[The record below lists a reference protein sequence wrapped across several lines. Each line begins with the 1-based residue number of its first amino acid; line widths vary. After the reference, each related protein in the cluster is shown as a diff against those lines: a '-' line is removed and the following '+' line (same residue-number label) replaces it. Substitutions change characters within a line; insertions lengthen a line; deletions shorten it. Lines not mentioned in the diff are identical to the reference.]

1 MTIKTSLIAAA
12 ALAAFA
18 IPGAALAQGAGSAH
32 PYVGAQV
39 GYHDLGVDVDVTA
52 PPLNIDDNALI
63 FGAYAGVDFDIA
75 SNVVIGAEG
84 NFNFGNSVIDNEYG
98 VAARIGYRT
107 ANGSIVYVR
116 GGYQW
121 VNLDVS
127 NFTGVPNP
135 PAGIDDTAGDYLV
148 GVGADIATGSRAR
161 IRVGVDT
168 IAFDSVRPTV
178 GVNFAF

>member
-1 MTIKTSLIAAA
+1 MTIKTKLIAAA

-18 IPGAALAQGAGSAH
+18 VPGAALAQEAGTAH
-32 PYVGAQV
+32 PYIGAQV
-39 GYHDLGVDVDVTA
+39 GYHDLGVDSDAVA
-52 PPLNIDDNALI
+52 PLNIDDNALI
-63 FGAYAGVDFDIA
+63 FGGYAGVDFDVTGNI
-75 SNVVIGAEG
+75 VVGAEA
-84 NFNFGNSVIDNEYG
+84 NFNFGNSAIDNEYG
-98 VAARIGYRT
+98 AAARIGYRT

-127 NFTGVPNP
+127 NLTGVANP